1 MATDNHEEIRA
12 WGWLLSELKSIA
24 QREGVEVTLDDEDLY
39 ITAPRAGYPLIM
51 RKLLSAAAIKPEDDA
66 VIRAIADNTEPG
78 EDYGTTY
85 QRLTLEDQGALMLES
100 MRFDSNMISVE
111 DAAVRLSASEQQHPV
126 VAKGWK
132 DSRAKNPRRAVHLR
146 FVNSEDSV
154 NS

>member
-78 EDYGTTY
+78 
-85 QRLTLEDQGALMLES
+85 RLWHYVSKAYLGRS
-100 MRFDSNMISVE
+100 RRV
-111 DAAVRLSASEQQHPV
+111 DA
-126 VAKGWK
+126 
-132 DSRAKNPRRAVHLR
+132 
-146 FVNSEDSV
+146 
-154 NS
+154 

>member
-111 DAAVRLSASEQQHPV
+111 EAAARLSASEQRV
-126 VAKGWK
+126 LSLLK
-132 DSRAKNPRRAVHLR
+132 DGKIQGLNIHGVQYV
-146 FVNSEDSV
+146 FDS
-154 NS
+154 SIQKIQ